1 MFMVMASLALMWC
14 KTITEILKEEKHG
27 GSEKGEQDRSKVGP
41 VKMKSID
48 RFKLFLDNSK
58 WIHDRRYKQSKWKR
72 VLLNTKQ
79 CFKYLCLCNRQKE
92 GDGLAPY
99 RQGEYKPVIN
109 LIQTL
114 RYGQETKQEVPLPPY
129 LLPLLNAEPSS
140 TV

>member
-58 WIHDRRYKQSKWKR
+58 WIHDRRYKQSKRKWM
-72 VLLNTKQ
+72 
-79 CFKYLCLCNRQKE
+79 LCLTWNNVICVCVTGKRKE
-92 GDGLAPY
+92 MA
-99 RQGEYKPVIN
+99 
-109 LIQTL
+109 
-114 RYGQETKQEVPLPPY
+114 
-129 LLPLLNAEPSS
+129 
-140 TV
+140 